1 MRLFVL
7 AHSPKHT
14 TSPRAVILV
23 DCTSENV
30 HFLPTREFSG
40 HARVIKFGA
49 YEATRRVMRSAC
61 CGVEMR
67 RMSAFGLCI
76 TLYLEVVYLAVIL
89 VVVHFLAD

>member
-1 MRLFVL
+1 
-7 AHSPKHT
+7 
-14 TSPRAVILV
+14 
-23 DCTSENV
+23 
-30 HFLPTREFSG
+30 
-40 HARVIKFGA
+40 
-49 YEATRRVMRSAC
+49 MRSAC